1 MTEQL
6 IAMPV
11 ENNLYSSKKPNY
23 ADKDFVYSDL
33 KSISLEFSD
42 ISNENAPFV
51 WKVYTEMIRK
61 GLIFFISDF

>member
-6 IAMPV
+6 ITMPV

-42 ISNENAPFV
+42 ISNENEPFV
-51 WKVYTEMIRK
+51 
-61 GLIFFISDF
+61 